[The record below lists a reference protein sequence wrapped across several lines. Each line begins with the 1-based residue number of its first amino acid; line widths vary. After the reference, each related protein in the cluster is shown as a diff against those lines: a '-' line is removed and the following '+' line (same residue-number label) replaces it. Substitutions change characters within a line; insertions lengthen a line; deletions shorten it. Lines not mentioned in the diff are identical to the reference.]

1 MNKAELI
8 DAIAKDT
15 KLKKKDIEMFLGSF
29 MKNVKETVKKGQ
41 NVQLIGF
48 GTFSR
53 AERAARA
60 GRNPRT
66 GAAIKIP
73 ATKYPKF
80 TPGSDF
86 KGMVKG
92 K

>member
-1 MNKAELI
+1 MNKAELV

-15 KLKKKDIEMFLGSF
+15 KLKKKDVEMFLGSF
-29 MKNVKETVKKGQ
+29 MKTVKETVKKGQ

-80 TPGSDF
+80 APGSDF
-86 KGMVKG
+86 KAMVKG

>member
-15 KLKKKDIEMFLGSF
+15 KLKKKDIEMMLASF

-53 AERAARA
+53 AERAARN

-80 TPGSDF
+80 VPGADF
-86 KGMVKG
+86 RNMVKG